1 MSSQEDKKLKL
12 ILETLSDIK
21 AKDVTTLDIRP
32 HNSIADTLVIASGT
46 SSRHIQSMAE
56 QVAEKIK
63 KSGEQPL
70 GTEGK
75 GSGDWVLVDLS
86 DIIVHLMMPEARA
99 RYDLEH
105 LWSPPAAKS
114 KSKAEPKNDE

>member
-1 MSSQEDKKLKL
+1 MSTTEDKKLAL
-12 ILETLSDIK
+12 IVEALEDIK
-21 AKDVTTLDIRP
+21 AKDITTLDIRP

-56 QVAEKIK
+56 QVIDKVK

-86 DIIVHLMMPEARA
+86 DIIVHLLMPEARA

-105 LWSPPAAKS
+105 LWAAPETK
-114 KSKAEPKNDE
+114 KGE

>member
-1 MSSQEDKKLKL
+1 MSTTANKKLSL
-12 ILETLSDIK
+12 ILDTLEDIK
-21 AKDVTTLDIRP
+21 AREITTLDIRP
-32 HNSIADTLVIASGT
+32 HNSIADTLVIANGT
-46 SSRHIQSMAE
+46 SSRHIQSMADQVIE
-56 QVAEKIK
+56 QMK

-75 GSGDWVLVDLS
+75 ESGDWVLVDLS

-105 LWSPPAAKS
+105 LWSPPEAKS
-114 KSKAEPKNDE
+114 EK